1 MVRQAI
7 DPHRQRVLT
16 GASRAAVLDVLRRS
30 PTPLGVAAVAGAVGL
45 HTNTVRSHLDLLVDS
60 GHVVR
65 GVESRTRP
73 GRPAAV
79 YEATAAPDDGRNYQL
94 LAEVLAS
101 YLISTSARPGDAAV
115 AAGRQWAGAGSSTN
129 VSSPVPSTPDAGG
142 VAQVLRM
149 LADTGFA
156 PELTSDGRSIRL
168 HHCPFRELAQ
178 AYPQVVCSA
187 HLGIMQGALA
197 ELGVPVEAT
206 RLLPFVEDNLCVASL
221 TPTD

>member
-1 MVRQAI
+1 MADRAI
-7 DPHRQRVLT
+7 DPRRHRVLA

-30 PTPLGVAAVAGAVGL
+30 PSPLGVAAIASAVGL

-65 GVESRTRP
+65 GVEPRSRP

-94 LAEVLAS
+94 LAEVLAG
-101 YLISTSARPGDAAV
+101 YLISTSARPGDAAA
-115 AAGRQWAGAGSSTN
+115 AAGRQWAGAGSRTTDDN
-129 VSSPVPSTPDAGG
+129 PHSSIPDGDG

-149 LADTGFA
+149 LANTGFA

-178 AYPQVVCSA
+178 AYPQVVCGA

-206 RLLPFVEDNLCVASL
+206 RLLPFVEDDLCVATL

>member
-1 MVRQAI
+1 MTDQAI
-7 DPHRQRVLT
+7 DPRRHRVLA

-45 HTNTVRSHLDLLVDS
+45 HTNTVRSHLDLLVES

-65 GVESRTRP
+65 GFAPRTRP

-94 LAEVLAS
+94 LAEVLAG
-101 YLISTSARPGDAAV
+101 YLISTSARPAEAAA
-115 AAGRQWAGAGSSTN
+115 AAGRQWAGTGSRTTDGG
-129 VSSPVPSTPDAGG
+129 PVPSPPPGDG

-156 PELTSDGRSIRL
+156 PELTPDGRSIRL

-206 RLLPFVEDNLCVASL
+206 RLLPFVEDDLCVASL
-221 TPTD
+221 SPTD